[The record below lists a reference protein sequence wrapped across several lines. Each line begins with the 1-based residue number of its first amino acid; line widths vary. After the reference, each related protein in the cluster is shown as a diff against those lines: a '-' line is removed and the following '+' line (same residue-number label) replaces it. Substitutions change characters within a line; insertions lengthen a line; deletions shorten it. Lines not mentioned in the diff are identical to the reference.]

1 MKKRGFTLIE
11 VLVVSGILLILGGI
25 LFSLF
30 ARAREQA
37 RKTTCVGNLKQLA
50 LGMLMYARDWDD
62 RFVPGG
68 YAATLQKKSQDWYN
82 HMISTPSTPLWKAAT
97 FGSYPTAL
105 YANVK
110 DKELYHCPEDT
121 NRDPSSGLALSYAGN
136 GGCTPETTDF
146 DCSIDYCPDIAGVLS
161 CSGRSLKEIPDP
173 GNTILLGCLPLN
185 PANPTAV
192 GWIYFMGIDRFDM
205 SPPGPRNYILCWM
218 GVMCGP
224 NTVVGGKWD
233 EAGDSLPIGQLLH
246 NGGTNWAFCDGRVKW
261 MYMERTIRP
270 RNLWL
275 KDSTS
280 GLQGWDPYGHFEA
293 NY

>member
-11 VLVVSGILLILGGI
+11 LLVVSGILLIFGGL

-37 RKTTCVGNLKQLA
+37 RKTTCVSNLKQLA

-62 RFVPGG
+62 KFVPGG
-68 YAATLQKKSQDWYN
+68 YSSTLTGKSQDWWTHGGN
-82 HMISTPSTPLWKAAT
+82 TPLAGGT

-105 YANVK
+105 YSHVSNKAF
-110 DKELYHCPEDT
+110 YHCPLDA
-121 NRDPSSGLALSYAGN
+121 NHDPSSGPVLSYAGN
-136 GGCTPETTDF
+136 GGCTPDTTDF
-146 DCSIDYCPDIAGVLS
+146 DCINDYCPDIAGVLS
-161 CSGRSLKEIPDP
+161 CQGRSLKEIPDP
-173 GNTILLGCLPLN
+173 GNTILLACLPMN
-185 PANPTAV
+185 PANSTAA
-192 GWIYFMGIDRFDM
+192 GYISAMGIDRFSM
-205 SPPGPRNYILCWM
+205 SPPSPRNYILCWM

-224 NTVVGGKWD
+224 KTATGGKWD
-233 EAGDSLPIGQLLH
+233 ESGDNVPAAQLIH
-246 NGGTNWAFCDGRVKW
+246 NDGTNWAFCDGRVKW

-280 GLQGWDPYGHFEA
+280 GLQGWDPYGHFEVHF
-293 NY
+293 

>member
-37 RKTTCVGNLKQLA
+37 RKTTCVSNLKQLA

-62 RFVPGG
+62 KLTPGG
-68 YAATLQKKSQDWYN
+68 YAATLQEKSQDWWV
-82 HMISTPSTPLWKAAT
+82 HGKDTPLMGGI
-97 FGSYPTAL
+97 FGCYPMAL
-105 YANVK
+105 YGQVNN
-110 DKELYHCPEDT
+110 KEFYHCPLDT
-121 NRDPSSGLALSYAGN
+121 NRDPSCGLALSYAGN
-136 GGCTPETTDF
+136 GGCTPDTTDF
-146 DCSIDYCPDIAGVLS
+146 DCFIDYCPDIAGVLS
-161 CSGRSLKEIPDP
+161 CDGRSLKEIPDP
-173 GNTILLGCLPLN
+173 GNTILLGCLPMN
-185 PANPTAV
+185 PALTNAPK
-192 GWIYFMGIDRFDM
+192 WINTMVVDAFTM
-205 SPPGPRNYILCWM
+205 SPPGPKNYILCWM

-233 EAGDSLPIGQLLH
+233 EAGDNVPVAQLIH

-261 MYMERTIRP
+261 MRKEQTINP

-275 KDSTS
+275 KDSTA
-280 GLQGWDPYGHFEA
+280 GEQGWDPYGHFEA